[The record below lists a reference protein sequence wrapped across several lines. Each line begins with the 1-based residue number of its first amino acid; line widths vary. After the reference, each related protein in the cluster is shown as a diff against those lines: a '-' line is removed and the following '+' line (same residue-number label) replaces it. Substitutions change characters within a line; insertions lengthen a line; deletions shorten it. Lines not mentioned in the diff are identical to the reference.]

1 MRDRRWIICLL
12 AIVVLMAVQAGCSSS
27 EDSPTAAVSPSA
39 TASSS
44 QQFTSRA
51 FSVPFTVTLPGS
63 LKPEPSEE
71 IKNLVTWST
80 VSGEPGVRFLLPVVL
95 YQPDS
100 TSPQPPPKDY
110 LTYLRGLVS
119 AGAMFTNES
128 KTTASGQEVTV
139 LTGSSSRALD
149 GTLGCPAATTPIE
162 VCFGLQPELDL
173 RIAVVNA
180 GGKTLLAWARTERGA
195 PDAAGFFAE
204 FETMIRS
211 LQLR

>member
-1 MRDRRWIICLL
+1 
-12 AIVVLMAVQAGCSSS
+12 
-27 EDSPTAAVSPSA
+27 
-39 TASSS
+39 
-44 QQFTSRA
+44 
-51 FSVPFTVTLPGS
+51 
-63 LKPEPSEE
+63 
-71 IKNLVTWST
+71 
-80 VSGEPGVRFLLPVVL
+80 
-95 YQPDS
+95 
-100 TSPQPPPKDY
+100 
-110 LTYLRGLVS
+110 
-119 AGAMFTNES
+119 MFTNES